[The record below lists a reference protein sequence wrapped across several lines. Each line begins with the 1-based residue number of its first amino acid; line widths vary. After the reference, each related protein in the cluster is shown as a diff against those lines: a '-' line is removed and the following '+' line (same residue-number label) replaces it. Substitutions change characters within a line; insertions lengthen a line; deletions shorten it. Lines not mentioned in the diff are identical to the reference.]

1 MDEKLLNL
9 LQEKPFVLPALFF
22 KSYKQLGLTDEEFLL
37 VLHIHQLSEEGV
49 TFPSPEMLAGRMTAD
64 ENNISSILRQLL
76 RKGLIE
82 IKEQPRSS
90 TAMIQEEMTLQPLYR
105 KMAESAGQPSEAD
118 GREQSEIEEGRLFQ
132 RFEEEFGRPL
142 SSIEMEMISMWL
154 DEDKHTCEL
163 IQSALK
169 EAVISSKL
177 NFRYIDRILFEWKRK
192 GIKTPEQARQMTE
205 EVRNQ
210 RKGTQAP
217 PVKAARPHPGY
228 NWLEGGKS

>member
-22 KSYKQLGLTDEEFLL
+22 KSYKQLGLTDQEFLL
-37 VLHIHQLSEEGV
+37 TLHIHQLLEEGIKL
-49 TFPSPEMLAGRMTAD
+49 PSPEMLSDRMSTD
-64 ENNISSILRQLL
+64 EHDISAILRQLL
-76 RKGLIE
+76 RKGLLE
-82 IKEQPRSS
+82 IKEQPGSS
-90 TAMIQEEMTLQPLYR
+90 ASMIQEEMTLQPLYR
-105 KMAESAGQPSEAD
+105 KMAEQAGQPAESES
-118 GREQSEIEEGRLFQ
+118 RKQSEMEEGRLFQ

-154 DEDKHTCEL
+154 DEDKHSCEL

-192 GIKTPEQARQMTE
+192 GVKTPDQVRRMSE
-205 EVRNQ
+205 EVRHQ
-210 RKGTQAP
+210 RKGIQAP

-228 NWLEGGKS
+228 NWLEGGNS